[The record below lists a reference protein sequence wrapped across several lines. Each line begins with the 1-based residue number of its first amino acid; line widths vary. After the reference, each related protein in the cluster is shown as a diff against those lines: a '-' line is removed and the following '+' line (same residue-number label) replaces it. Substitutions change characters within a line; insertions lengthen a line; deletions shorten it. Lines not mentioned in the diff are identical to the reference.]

1 MKDKLSFFVIGAQ
14 KAGTTSI
21 HNILSKHPKLCL
33 PTIKETHFFSKNENY
48 IKGNKWYYSW
58 FDNMSDKILG
68 EVDPE
73 YLYYPEAAK
82 RIKKNFTNPKFIV
95 VLRHPM
101 ERAYSHYLMSVRR
114 GYETLSFENA
124 IINEQK
130 RLKKGW
136 FSKQNFSYL
145 DRGNYY
151 NQISNYKSIFPN
163 SKFLFLKFDNLFN
176 EKLNQTLFNFLEVDY
191 IKINLIKENSSSE
204 PKFTFLRDLIYK
216 KNLFKTTLGKLPF
229 TKKQKLNIALFFDKF
244 NRKSIIK
251 KNDINLNEV
260 ANKLGIKFNFD
271 NLSNMT
277 NLNFGDWRIE

>member
-163 SKFLFLKFDNLFN
+163 SKFW
-176 EKLNQTLFNFLEVDY
+176 
-191 IKINLIKENSSSE
+191 
-204 PKFTFLRDLIYK
+204 YK
-216 KNLFKTTLGKLPF
+216 N
-229 TKKQKLNIALFFDKF
+229 
-244 NRKSIIK
+244 
-251 KNDINLNEV
+251 
-260 ANKLGIKFNFD
+260 
-271 NLSNMT
+271 
-277 NLNFGDWRIE
+277 